1 MKTLNV
7 LFLNNFFYLRGG
19 SERVMFEEM
28 RLLKEAGHR
37 VAVFTRAYPLN
48 QSSPYERFFPPEMQR
63 DRYTLSIDGLKT
75 VREIFYSSTARE
87 GLRRMV
93 EVFTPD
99 VVHAHN
105 IYGGLSTAVLDA
117 VKEAKVPVLMTL
129 HDHKLICPSY
139 LMVNRGN
146 VCERCKGRRFH
157 QAILARCHKDSILA
171 SAVYA
176 AESYFSHSLKKYEV
190 VKFFICPS
198 RFLLDKHVEFGFDAE
213 RMVHIPNPV
222 RLMNGGAEDRPG
234 EHLLYFGRISR
245 EKGIMTLIEA
255 YRRAGLDVPLLI
267 AGDGPERR
275 NLEGVVRRANLSRIT
290 FTGYLDSNTLAEAL
304 KSARAV
310 IVPSECYENAPM
322 AILESFSSGRPV
334 IGANIGGIPEMV
346 EHGVNGYLFEP
357 SNVDDLREKLRALV
371 SLPDGRLKEMGRSAR
386 LTVERSYSAERHY
399 EALMKTYR
407 RVLEG
412 SPR

>member
-28 RLLKEAGHR
+28 RLLKDAGHR

-48 QSSPYERFFPPEMQR
+48 QSSPYERFFPPEIQR
-63 DRYTLSIDGLKT
+63 DRYTLSIDGLRT

-87 GLRRMV
+87 GLRRMIR
-93 EVFTPD
+93 VFTPD

-117 VKEAKVPVLMTL
+117 VKELLLPVVMTL
-129 HDHKLICPSY
+129 HDLKLICPSY
-139 LMVNRGN
+139 LMVNRGK
-146 VCERCKGRRFH
+146 VCERCKGRRFYR
-157 QAILARCHKDSILA
+157 AVLARCHKNSILA

-176 AESYFSHSLKKYEV
+176 AESYFSHFLKKYEG
-190 VKFFICPS
+190 VKLFICPS
-198 RFLLDKHVEFGFDAE
+198 RFLLNKHLDFGFDAE

-222 RLMNGGAEDRPG
+222 RIMNGGAERYPG

-245 EKGIMTLIEA
+245 EKGLRTLIDA
-255 YRRAGLDVPLLI
+255 YRGAGIDVPLLI
-267 AGDGPERR
+267 AGEGPERR
-275 NLEGVVRRANLSRIT
+275 ELEDIVRLDNSSRIT
-290 FTGYLDSNTLAEAL
+290 FTGHLDADALAEAV

-322 AILESFSSGRPV
+322 AILKSLGMGRPV

-346 EHGVNGYLFEP
+346 EHGVNGY
-357 SNVDDLREKLRALV
+357 
-371 SLPDGRLKEMGRSAR
+371 RSASGNPVWHQILAECRR
-386 LTVERSYSAERHY
+386 LSK
-399 EALMKTYR
+399 M
-407 RVLEG
+407 G
-412 SPR
+412 